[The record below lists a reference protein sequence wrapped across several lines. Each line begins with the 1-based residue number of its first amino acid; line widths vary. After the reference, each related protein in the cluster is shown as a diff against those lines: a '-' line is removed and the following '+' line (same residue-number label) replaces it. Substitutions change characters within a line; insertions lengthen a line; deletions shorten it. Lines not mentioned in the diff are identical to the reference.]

1 MLEGLINVDSIPT
14 LDLHGEIVDI
24 ARIRIEEFIN
34 DNILLKNK
42 YISIIHG
49 IGSGKIKEITKETLK
64 NNKYVIEYKLC
75 FFNEG
80 MTLVRLDIKQGESY
94 E

>member
-1 MLEGLINVDSIPT
+1 MLEGLINIDNIPT

-34 DNILLKNK
+34 DNVLLKNK

-49 IGSGKIKEITKETLK
+49 IGTGKIKEITRETLK
-64 NNKYVIEYKLC
+64 NNKYVLEYKLC
-75 FFNEG
+75 YFNEG
-80 MTLVRLDIKQGESY
+80 MTLVRLNTR
-94 E
+94 